1 MNWLTNLWSL
11 ICLKSSKGVTSK
23 EEVAMDLFYLIRKW
37 EGFRSEAYKCSA
49 HRWTVGF
56 GSTFYPDGS
65 SVKEGDTIT
74 KQEAENLLAWYCVTQ
89 ITLPKGT
96 FNPKQKMAL
105 YSIYYN
111 VGSSFSKSKCC
122 KAIEKQEWETAFKEW
137 NWDKAGEKTIKGL
150 AKRRKEERLFFFDGL
165 VDIDLLEEKYYS

>member
-1 MNWLTNLWSL
+1 
-11 ICLKSSKGVTSK
+11 
-23 EEVAMDLFYLIRKW
+23 MDLFYLIRKW

-105 YSIYYN
+105 YSLCYN
-111 VGSSFSKSKCC
+111 IGMPAFNRSKC
-122 KAIEKQEWETAFKEW
+122 KAAIENEDWLTAYKNW
-137 NWDKAGEKTIKGL
+137 NWTKAGGKEIKGL
-150 AKRRKEERLFFFDGL
+150 VNRRKEEKELFFEGL
-165 VDIDLLEEKYYS
+165 VDFEKLEKD

>member
-1 MNWLTNLWSL
+1 MNNY
-11 ICLKSSKGVTSK
+11 
-23 EEVAMDLFYLIRKW
+23 DLFWLIRKW
-37 EGFRSEAYKCSA
+37 EGFRDTAYPDPATGGKPF
-49 HRWTVGF
+49 TIGF

-111 VGSSFSKSKCC
+111 VGNSFSKSKCC
-122 KAIEKQEWETAFKEW
+122 KAIERQEWEIAFKEW
-137 NWDKAGEKTIKGL
+137 DWDKVNGKVIKGL
-150 AKRRKEERLFFFDGL
+150 ANRRKEERLLFFDGL
-165 VDIDLLEEKYYS
+165 VDVDLLEEKYFGD